1 MYGFNKRQLATKVWV
16 KCGRKEEK
24 MTRGE
29 ALKLFHE
36 GMIYCD
42 GSEQERYA
50 TIFYQLLEGR
60 KVVTDELF

>member
-1 MYGFNKRQLATKVWV
+1 MYGFTKRQLTAKVWV

-29 ALKLFHE
+29 ALKLFRE
-36 GMIYCD
+36 GMMYCD

-50 TIFYQLLEGR
+50 TIFSQLLEGR
-60 KVVTDELF
+60 RVVTDELY